1 MSAKREKTYSV
12 KRFEIERAAHASAGG
27 APALPVLTGSSRSDR
42 FFGKVCRADYLIT
55 RAVITRI
62 NAVSLNPAV
71 PTITFSPSRIFTSL

>member
-1 MSAKREKTYSV
+1 VLRRLPAGEGA
-12 KRFEIERAAHASAGG
+12 RAPSTNRLV
-27 APALPVLTGSSRSDR
+27 PEFGST
-42 FFGKVCRADYLIT
+42 FGKATQSDYLIT